1 MKKNLKHL
9 LALCLTLALVF
20 SLSACGQK
28 ADETPNDAQDDQQTE
43 QEKFTPAN
51 YSIAALKGPTAMGLV
66 KLMKDSESG
75 ETTGNEY
82 TFTLAGSADEVT
94 PALLKGELDMACV
107 PANLAAVLY
116 NKTEGEIEVLAVNTL
131 GVLYIVENG
140 ESVHSMADLK
150 GKTIV
155 AAGKGS
161 TPEYALRYLLTENG
175 IDPDNDVTIDWKS
188 EHSECVAALASG
200 QASVALL
207 PQPFV
212 TVAQSKIEGLRMALD
227 LNAEWDALDN
237 GSALITGVIVA
248 RRAVVEEN
256 PAAVNEFLKEYAA
269 SVDYVNANTA
279 DAAALIGEYSIVD
292 AAVAEKAL
300 PYCNIVCLTGA
311 DLLEALPG
319 YLEVLYNASP
329 AAVGGEMPGAVP
341 PPYFKERRDDHAR
354 KKAERASLGSRFLA
368 DRLAACRDGTA
379 RGIPARRAAAPLS
392 RILARA
398 AHFAGGHGGVLVRH
412 RHVEHAHSGRL
423 FAFLRAGSCAG
434 GAFRAV
440 FARRRAACA
449 ARGGGQDR
457 AGGVVHHSGAYLAL
471 QPNAA
476 AVHRGA
482 DGLPARVLKCA

>member
-9 LALCLTLALVF
+9 LALCLTIALVF
-20 SLSACGQK
+20 SLAACGQK
-28 ADETPNDAQDDQQTE
+28 ADETPNDQQTE
-43 QEKFTPAN
+43 QEEFTPAS

-75 ETTGNEY
+75 ETTGNGY

-94 PALLKGELDMACV
+94 PALLKGELDMACG

-140 ESVHSMADLK
+140 ESVQSIADLK
-150 GKTIV
+150 GQTIV

-227 LNAEWDALDN
+227 LTKEWDALDN
-237 GSALITGVIVA
+237 GSGLITGVIVA

-256 PAAVNEFLKEYAA
+256 PAAVEKFLEEYEA
-269 SVDYVNANTA
+269 SINYTETNAE
-279 DAAALIGEYSIVD
+279 DAAKLIARYEIVPKEPIAL
-292 AAVAEKAL
+292 KAL
-300 PYCNIVCLTGA
+300 PGCNIHFIKGEEMKEKVA
-311 DLLEALPG
+311 G
-319 YLEVLYNASP
+319 YLQVLFDADPKS
-329 AAVGGEMPGAVP
+329 VGGTLP
-341 PPYFKERRDDHAR
+341 DD
-354 KKAERASLGSRFLA
+354 
-368 DRLAACRDGTA
+368 
-379 RGIPARRAAAPLS
+379 
-392 RILARA
+392 
-398 AHFAGGHGGVLVRH
+398 
-412 RHVEHAHSGRL
+412 
-423 FAFLRAGSCAG
+423 AF
-434 GAFRAV
+434 
-440 FARRRAACA
+440 
-449 ARGGGQDR
+449 
-457 AGGVVHHSGAYLAL
+457 YYTE
-471 QPNAA
+471 
-476 AVHRGA
+476 
-482 DGLPARVLKCA
+482 

>member
-1 MKKNLKHL
+1 MKKNLKNI

-20 SLSACGQK
+20 ALAACGQK
-28 ADETPNDAQDDQQTE
+28 TDAPDEPDEQQTE
-43 QEKFTPAN
+43 QQPEQEDFTPAY

-66 KLMKDSESG
+66 KLMRDSESG
-75 ETTGNEY
+75 ETSGNDY

-94 PALLKGELDMACV
+94 PALIKGELDMACV

-140 ESVHSMADLK
+140 ESVRSMADLK

-161 TPEYALRYLLTENG
+161 TPEYALRYLLAENG
-175 IDPDNDVTIDWKS
+175 IDPDSDVTIDWKS

-200 QASVALL
+200 QATIALL

-212 TVAQSKIEGLRMALD
+212 TVAQGKIEGLRMALD
-227 LNAEWDALDN
+227 LTKEWDALDN

-256 PAAVNEFLKEYAA
+256 PAAVEAFLKDYAA
-269 SVDYVNANTA
+269 SVDWVNANTA

-329 AAVGGEMPGAVP
+329 AAVGGEMPDNSF
-341 PPYFKERRDDHAR
+341 YFA
-354 KKAERASLGSRFLA
+354 
-368 DRLAACRDGTA
+368 
-379 RGIPARRAAAPLS
+379 
-392 RILARA
+392 
-398 AHFAGGHGGVLVRH
+398 
-412 RHVEHAHSGRL
+412 
-423 FAFLRAGSCAG
+423 
-434 GAFRAV
+434 
-440 FARRRAACA
+440 
-449 ARGGGQDR
+449 
-457 AGGVVHHSGAYLAL
+457 
-471 QPNAA
+471 
-476 AVHRGA
+476 
-482 DGLPARVLKCA
+482 

>member
-1 MKKNLKHL
+1 MKKNLKYL
-9 LALCLTLALVF
+9 LALCLTIALVF
-20 SLSACGQK
+20 SLAACGQK

-43 QEKFTPAN
+43 QEEFTPAN

-300 PYCNIVCLTGA
+300 PYCNIVCITGSEMKDKLSGYLQVLA
-311 DLLEALPG
+311 DAEPSSVGGTLPG
-319 YLEVLYNASP
+319 DDFYY
-329 AAVGGEMPGAVP
+329 GG
-341 PPYFKERRDDHAR
+341 
-354 KKAERASLGSRFLA
+354 
-368 DRLAACRDGTA
+368 
-379 RGIPARRAAAPLS
+379 
-392 RILARA
+392 
-398 AHFAGGHGGVLVRH
+398 
-412 RHVEHAHSGRL
+412 
-423 FAFLRAGSCAG
+423 
-434 GAFRAV
+434 
-440 FARRRAACA
+440 
-449 ARGGGQDR
+449 
-457 AGGVVHHSGAYLAL
+457 
-471 QPNAA
+471 
-476 AVHRGA
+476 
-482 DGLPARVLKCA
+482 

>member
-1 MKKNLKHL
+1 MKKNFKSI

-20 SLSACGQK
+20 ALAACGQK
-28 ADETPNDAQDDQQTE
+28 TDAPDEQDKQQTE
-43 QEKFTPAN
+43 QQTENDTSAH
-51 YSIAALKGPTAMGLV
+51 YAIAALKGPTAMGLV
-66 KLMKDSESG
+66 KLMQDSESS
-75 ETTGNEY
+75 ETSGNDY

-94 PALLKGELDMACV
+94 PALIKGELDMACV

-175 IDPDNDVTIDWKS
+175 IDPDHDVTIDWKS

-237 GSALITGVIVA
+237 GSGLITGVIVA
-248 RRAVVEEN
+248 RREVVEEN

-269 SVDYVNANTA
+269 SVDWVNANTA
-279 DAAALIGEYSIVD
+279 DAAALIGEYGIVD

-319 YLEVLYNASP
+319 YLEVLYNADA
-329 AAVGGEMPGAVP
+329 AAVGGEMPDNSF
-341 PPYFKERRDDHAR
+341 YFA
-354 KKAERASLGSRFLA
+354 
-368 DRLAACRDGTA
+368 
-379 RGIPARRAAAPLS
+379 
-392 RILARA
+392 
-398 AHFAGGHGGVLVRH
+398 
-412 RHVEHAHSGRL
+412 
-423 FAFLRAGSCAG
+423 
-434 GAFRAV
+434 
-440 FARRRAACA
+440 
-449 ARGGGQDR
+449 
-457 AGGVVHHSGAYLAL
+457 
-471 QPNAA
+471 
-476 AVHRGA
+476 
-482 DGLPARVLKCA
+482 